1 MARVG
6 MGAACAAAN
15 APTVFGA
22 SATSAAR
29 NARPPAWVWM
39 PNQPHP
45 TSARASAGTCAPL
58 TPKAAR
64 ARTGNGAPY
73 FVPACPL
80 ANMGSRTMRF
90 ARVMHA
96 MPCATEKPTSTT
108 DPASVYAGT
117 HTTRPIQRDAMS
129 TASNVRSRAST
140 GARSALMSV
149 GEGFEGARAS
159 MGSDTP
165 RGSAGD
171 VADEEDALG
180 TTADEPRRRTR
191 AGDAKTPRECAARCE
206 PARGGAA
213 EGGGRDAA
221 RMAARRPA
229 RTASGRTKFGTNR
242 VLHPLIAHRV
252 VRRGR

>member
-1 MARVG
+1 
-6 MGAACAAAN
+6 
-15 APTVFGA
+15 
-22 SATSAAR
+22 
-29 NARPPAWVWM
+29 
-39 PNQPHP
+39 
-45 TSARASAGTCAPL
+45 
-58 TPKAAR
+58 
-64 ARTGNGAPY
+64 
-73 FVPACPL
+73 
-80 ANMGSRTMRF
+80 MRF

-117 HTTRPIQRDAMS
+117 HTTRPIQRDATS

-206 PARGGAA
+206 HARGGAA

-229 RTASGRTKFGTNR
+229 RLASGRTKYGTNR
-242 VLHPLIAHRV
+242 IISIRSLLLRP
-252 VRRGR
+252 RGR